1 MQLAKIK
8 IILRFSS
15 ISAVYW
21 FIYNGKDALHIYI
34 LLSPVEVRLIDHTH
48 FLGQQDLDSKKL
60 ENRTHK

>member
-1 MQLAKIK
+1 ML
-8 IILRFSS
+8 
-15 ISAVYW
+15 
-21 FIYNGKDALHIYI
+21 YI